1 MSSYDD
7 PPQLP
12 EDAFPPQRQ
21 RVDLSQGA
29 LVQSGEQIYRIK
41 DIIDF
46 ESVMAVEVESGRS
59 TMLRLGELR
68 PVSSA
73 TITSDTNAEDL
84 DEIEDSD
91 WREAERRYRAIQ
103 PLLASDTNER
113 QTINACADAA
123 GVNAATIYRWLKR
136 YRSTQ
141 VLSALIPQKRGWTSG
156 RIRIS
161 AAAEAVIDQV
171 ITDFYLTPQRP
182 SAQKAILEVMQRCFK
197 RGIEQPHPSTVRAR
211 LAKVSE
217 RQRLRG
223 RGYGELAKN
232 KFMPAPGSFPNAD
245 FPLSVIQIDHTPVDI
260 ILVDDTYRKP
270 IQRPWITLAMDV
282 HSRMITG
289 YYLSFDPPSET
300 SVAMCVAHSILPKD
314 EWMLLHSVDATW
326 PVWGVPKTIHVDNGA
341 DFRSN
346 TFRQACL
353 QYGIN
358 LEYRPV
364 KQPRYGGHIERL
376 LGTLLREIHNLPGT
390 TFSSIKD
397 REGYNSEKH
406 AVMTKSEFEGWLVAL
421 ICKVYHAKLHS
432 GIGMTPMRKW
442 DIGIFGNSQTPGS
455 GLPAKLADRKTVLL
469 DFLPCFRRTIQPVG
483 VTIDNLTY
491 YAEALRHWIGAESP
505 DQKGKKR
512 EFVFR
517 RDPRDITAIWFF
529 DPVIKQYFMIPTADQ
544 SLPPMSIWEYQQA
557 RNLLKKEGSS
567 SVNTVELMS
576 AIEGLRTRVDESS
589 ERTKSARRMRQ
600 RRKEHEK
607 KLSPA
612 APRSVS
618 SEPKP
623 SQLTEP
629 LGVLADLDEITP
641 FGDIA

>member
-7 PPQLP
+7 APDLT
-12 EDAFPPQRQ
+12 DTAFAPQRQ
-21 RVDLSQGA
+21 RVDLSLGA
-29 LVQSGEQIYRIK
+29 LVQVGDLVYRIK
-41 DIIDF
+41 DLIDF
-46 ESVMAVEVESGRS
+46 QSVMAVDVVSGRS
-59 TMLRLGELR
+59 AMLRVGELR
-68 PVSSA
+68 PVASA
-73 TITSDTNAEDL
+73 IPVSGAIAEDM

-91 WREAERRYRAIQ
+91 WREAERRYEAIK
-103 PLLASDTNER
+103 PLLGTDTNRREDVS
-113 QTINACADAA
+113 ACAAAA
-123 GVNAATIYRWLKR
+123 GVDIATIYRWLAR

-141 VLSALIPQKRGWTSG
+141 VVSSLISRKRGWQAG
-156 RIRIS
+156 RSRIS
-161 AAAEAVIDQV
+161 AAAEAVIEQV
-171 ITDFYLTPQRP
+171 ITNFYLTPQRP
-182 SAQKAILEVMQRCFK
+182 SAQKAILEVMQRCHK
-197 RGIEQPHPSTVRAR
+197 RGIEPPHPNTVRTR

-223 RGYGELAKN
+223 RGYRELAKN

-245 FPLSVIQIDHTPVDI
+245 YPLAVIQIDHTPVDI
-260 ILVDDTYRKP
+260 ILVDDTHRKP

-300 SVAMCVAHSILPKD
+300 SVAMCVAHSLLPKD
-314 EWMLLHSVDATW
+314 EWLLLHNVDATW

-346 TFRQACL
+346 NFRQACL

-376 LGTLLREIHNLPGT
+376 LGTLLREIHSLPGT

-397 REGYNSEKH
+397 REGYDSEKH
-406 AVMTKSEFEGWLVAL
+406 AVMTKSEFEGWLVTL

-432 GIGMTPMRKW
+432 GIGMSPMRKW
-442 DIGIFGNSQTPGS
+442 DIGIFGNSQTPGC
-455 GLPAKLADRKTVLL
+455 GLPAKPADRKTVLL
-469 DFLPCFRRTIQPVG
+469 DFLPSFRRTVQPVG

-491 YAEALRHWIGAESP
+491 YAESLRHWIGAESP
-505 DQKGKKR
+505 DQAGKKR

-517 RDPRDITAIWFF
+517 RDPRDITVLWFF
-529 DPVIKQYFMIPTADQ
+529 DPVIKQYFMIPVADQ
-544 SLPPMSIWEYQQA
+544 SLPPMSVWEYQQA
-557 RNLLKKEGSS
+557 RALLKKEGAS
-567 SVNTVELMS
+567 SVNTVQLMS
-576 AIEGLRTRVDESS
+576 ALEELRTLVDESS
-589 ERTKSARRMRQ
+589 ERTKRARRLGQ

-607 KLSPA
+607 KISPA
-612 APRSVS
+612 APRAESVVA
-618 SEPKP
+618 EPVP
-623 SQLTEP
+623 LPAP
-629 LGVLADLDEITP
+629 LGGLAELDDITP